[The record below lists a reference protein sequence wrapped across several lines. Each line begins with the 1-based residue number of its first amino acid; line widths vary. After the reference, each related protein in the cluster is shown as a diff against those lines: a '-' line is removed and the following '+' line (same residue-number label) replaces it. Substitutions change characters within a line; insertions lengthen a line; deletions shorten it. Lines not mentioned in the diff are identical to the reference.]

1 MWTSYTPIDKCR
13 LEACVD
19 RVILM
24 ILGRMEAELGKT
36 LVGRAVVLLS
46 AARRGV
52 TSNEMEDLL
61 SMDQAVMAEV
71 ASSHQT
77 KVDRLPQV
85 KLYITFPIDTNA
97 SFLRDLFQMHLIST
111 NAISKIFVIENKA
124 SWIASSA
131 FSFFD
136 DLFVFKCHFKQ
147 TTWNS

>member
-1 MWTSYTPIDKCR
+1 MRWTSYTPIDKCR

-19 RVILM
+19 GAILVV
-24 ILGRMEAELGKT
+24 LGRMEAELGKT

-85 KLYITFPIDTNA
+85 KLYIKFSIDTNA
-97 SFLRDLFQMHLIST
+97 SFFSRFISNVHNFDEI
-111 NAISKIFVIENKA
+111 NAMSKIFVIENKA
-124 SWIASSA
+124 SWIASLVG
-131 FSFFD
+131 SFFNN
-136 DLFVFKCHFKQ
+136 LFVFK
-147 TTWNS
+147 